1 MFFEG
6 TSDTF
11 TRKPSEVQCFSRVP
25 PTLLQGNCRRS
36 NVFRGYLRHFCW
48 ETVGGPA
55 AIRIRKEVLA
65 GILFLGWVV
74 LIVWIMFYSFL
85 FPQRFRGTGSS
96 VLILILRL
104 VFGVLFLLHG
114 VDKMSDFQ
122 ALSENYPS
130 VMGLG
135 SYMTLMITI
144 FCEFCCS
151 LFLIAGL
158 LVRLMVLPMILAM
171 AVAFFD
177 VHDAM
182 MPEGELSLIY
192 LIVFIILY
200 IVGPGRFSFDYLID
214 SRFRKD
220 KEDTRLSK

>member
-1 MFFEG
+1 M
-6 TSDTF
+6 
-11 TRKPSEVQCFSRVP
+11 
-25 PTLLQGNCRRS
+25 
-36 NVFRGYLRHFCW
+36 
-48 ETVGGPA
+48 
-55 AIRIRKEVLA
+55 A

-85 FPQRFRGTGSS
+85 FPQRFRGAGSS

-214 SRFRKD
+214 SRFRND
-220 KEDTRLSK
+220 KEDAGLSK

>member
-1 MFFEG
+1 M
-6 TSDTF
+6 D
-11 TRKPSEVQCFSRVP
+11 
-25 PTLLQGNCRRS
+25 L
-36 NVFRGYLRHFCW
+36 NV
-48 ETVGGPA
+48 
-55 AIRIRKEVLA
+55 
-65 GILFLGWVV
+65 WV
-74 LIVWIMFYSFL
+74 MFYNFL
-85 FPQRFRGTGSS
+85 FPQSFRGTGVS
-96 VLILILRL
+96 VVILIFRV

-200 IVGPGRFSFDYLID
+200 LVGPGRFSFDYLID

-220 KEDTRLSK
+220 KEETRLSK